1 MYVLVVE
8 EPIHSFDDEAVRSCK
23 ITSLLES
30 DNDAL
35 VGEDTVSAV
44 IVVRSATDRGTV
56 GSVHSKTVNGRA
68 NDLSYMEI
76 ENIMSRCIMHLTIL
90 AK

>member
-1 MYVLVVE
+1 M
-8 EPIHSFDDEAVRSCK
+8 
-23 ITSLLES
+23 TSLLES

-35 VGEDTVSAV
+35 VGEDTLSGVM
-44 IVVRSATDRGTV
+44 VVRSLTGRGTV

-76 ENIMSRCIMHLTIL
+76 ENIMSGSIVPL
-90 AK
+90 